1 MSAMTTWLTGLVR
14 RRSGRMLPAVA
25 GVSLTIA
32 LLAILGIFINV
43 SAATMT
49 QRALGD
55 VPVDWQVQLVPGAD
69 VTSVE
74 RSLRKSATVRILEQ
88 VGYADV
94 DAFTAKSGGTTQ
106 TTGAG
111 KVLGISPTYWKN
123 FPAMLRPLLGANS
136 GILIAQQTAANLHV
150 ALGDTVTINRPGLA
164 PITARVDGVI
174 DLPQADALFQAVG
187 VPAGAAPQ
195 APPDNVLVIPLAL
208 WHQWFDPQAVARPD
222 AVHMQL
228 HVRLDHAL
236 PQDPGAAYVFV
247 ERLARNFEARVVGTA
262 IVGDNLAARLGAVRE
277 DALYARVLFLFL
289 GLPGAVLAIILTFA
303 VSATGN
309 DRRRREQ
316 SLLRVRGASTATIL
330 RLESLEALVV
340 SVLAVIVALVITWL
354 VVSRMV
360 AIAIGTRQTT
370 TVLIVALLVGIVTAL
385 AAVIAP
391 AWRAARESS
400 VNAGRARV
408 GRAERPFWERTWID
422 LVLLLIA
429 GLVYWRTAASGYQ
442 IVLAP
447 EGVPATSVS
456 YGAFIAPLALW
467 IGVALL
473 VTRLFRHGL
482 SGGRAFVTKLFR
494 PLAGNIS
501 PIVAASVSRQAP
513 LITRGVVLVTLA
525 FSFAVSTAV
534 FNTTYN
540 VQSRIDAALTNGSD
554 VTVTGTTAYPAG
566 PLLDKIGSVAGA
578 TAARAMI
585 HRFAYVG
592 NDLQDIYGIDPLRI
606 GDAADLSNAFFASND
621 AAGTMTKLAATR
633 DGALLSQETVND
645 FQLHLGDVVNLRLQ
659 SAKDHQYHAVP
670 FHFVGVVGEFS
681 TAPHDSFILANAR
694 YVAEQTAEPAREIVL
709 IRSSIPPAQLAE
721 RVKPVVAGI
730 PGVRVT
736 ELGSVLAT
744 ISSSLTAVDLHGLTL
759 IELTFAILLIA
770 GACGLVLGLGLI
782 ERRRDFALLA
792 AMGATG
798 KQLGAFLW
806 TEGLIVLVAGMVLGF
821 ATGFGIAKMLVK
833 VLTGVFDPPP
843 QSLAVPWGYL
853 AVLIAAGLVSMVI
866 AVSIARRVSQRKAVQ
881 ALRTI

>member
-1 MSAMTTWLTGLVR
+1 MATWLAGLVR

-32 LLAILGIFINV
+32 LLAILGIFINL

-55 VPVDWQVQLVPGAD
+55 VPVDWQVQLGQGAD
-69 VTSVE
+69 VAAVE
-74 RSLRKSATVRILEQ
+74 ASLRKSATVRTVEQ

-94 DAFTAKSGGTTQ
+94 NGFTASTGGTTQ
-106 TTGAG
+106 TTGSG
-111 KVLGISPTYWKN
+111 KVLGISSTYWTN
-123 FPAMLRPLLGANS
+123 FPAQLRPLLGAT
-136 GILIAQQTAANLHV
+136 GGVTIAQQTAANLHV
-150 ALGDTVTINRPGLA
+150 TLGDTLSIQRPGL
-164 PITARVDGVI
+164 PPVSARIDGVI

-195 APPDNVLVIPLAL
+195 APPDNVLVVPIAL
-208 WHQWFDPQAVARPD
+208 WHTWFDPQAAVRPD
-222 AVHMQL
+222 AVHTQL
-228 HVRLDHAL
+228 HVRLEHAL
-236 PQDPGAAYVFV
+236 PPDPRNAYVLV
-247 ERLARNFEARVVGTA
+247 EGMARNFEARVAGSA
-262 IVGDNLAARLGAVRE
+262 IVGNNLAARLGAVRE

-316 SLLRVRGASTATIL
+316 SLLRVRGASTAAIL
-330 RLESLEALVV
+330 RLESLEAFVV
-340 SVLAVIVALVITWL
+340 SAVAALLALAITWL
-354 VVSRMV
+354 VVRGMV
-360 AIAIGTRQTT
+360 AIAIDKRQTAM
-370 TVLIVALLVGIVTAL
+370 VLIVALLIGIATAL
-385 AAVIAP
+385 LAVVVP

-400 VNAGRARV
+400 VNAGRVRV
-408 GRAERPFWERTWID
+408 GRSVRPLWERTWID
-422 LVLLLIA
+422 AALIVIA

-447 EGVPATSVS
+447 EGVAATSVS
-456 YGAFIAPLALW
+456 YEAFLAPLALW

-482 SGGRAFVTKLFR
+482 SNGRAFVARVFR

-540 VQSRIDAALTNGSD
+540 VQSRVDAALTNGSD

-566 PLLDKIGSVAGA
+566 PLVDRIGALKGVK
-578 TAARAMI
+578 AARAMI

-592 NDLQDIYGIDPLRI
+592 NDLQDIYGIDPLKI
-606 GDAADLSNAFFASND
+606 GDAADLSDAFFASND
-621 AAGTMTKLAATR
+621 AAGAMRKLAATR

-645 FQLHLGDVVNLRLQ
+645 FQLRLGDVINLRLQ
-659 SAKDHQYHAVP
+659 SAKDHQYHPVP
-670 FHFVGVVGEFS
+670 FHFVGVVREFS
-681 TAPHDSFILANAR
+681 TAPHDSFILANAD
-694 YVAEQTAEPAREIVL
+694 YVAAQTAEPAREIVL
-709 IRSSIPPAQLAE
+709 VRSDIAPAQLAA
-721 RVKPVVAGI
+721 RVRELAAGL

-736 ELGSVLAT
+736 DLGSVLAT

-759 IELTFAILLIA
+759 IELAFAILLIA

-792 AMGATG
+792 AMGA
-798 KQLGAFLW
+798 KERQLGAFLW
-806 TEGLIVLVAGMVLGF
+806 TEGLIILVGGMALGF
-821 ATGFGIAKMLVK
+821 LTGFGIAKMLVK
-833 VLTGVFDPPP
+833 VLTGVFDPAP
-843 QSLAVPWGYL
+843 QSLSVPWGYL
-853 AVLIAAGLVSMVI
+853 IILIAAGFVSMAAAVI
-866 AVSIARRVSQRKAVQ
+866 AARRVSQTRAME